1 MFLNYSN
8 NWYHTVDLSK
18 FDCPEVL
25 LPNHKDVVP
34 IVYSYR
40 IQMFR
45 QVATTKRHLLSVG
58 NQDISLVL
66 CTQVCQ
72 VSCLSNHVHDHTGLE
87 IIFFQGGNGIIS
99 NRRYD
104 EFYTKWKPV
113 KNGIYEC
120 NYSNYGLWN
129 YCGVLNFMPKCTHT
143 LRFSLFM
150 YIFSQK
156 IITDSQ
162 SPSKTESIDM
172 SFVYVWRKKNFRKI
186 PMMSWMHL
194 RQKISK
200 HFLNSNIPTCMSLDV
215 VFDGDHKF
223 DVIFVEK
230 YNKKSKI

>member
-1 MFLNYSN
+1 MIQL
-8 NWYHTVDLSK
+8 HTIFHCQNL
-18 FDCPEVL
+18 C
-25 LPNHKDVVP
+25 VV
-34 IVYSYR
+34 
-40 IQMFR
+40 
-45 QVATTKRHLLSVG
+45 K
-58 NQDISLVL
+58 
-66 CTQVCQ
+66 C
-72 VSCLSNHVHDHTGLE
+72 TGLE

-172 SFVYVWRKKNFRKI
+172 SFVYVWRKKNFRKNPDDVLDASQTKNFKAFFELKYLDLYVTRRSFWRRSQI
-186 PMMSWMHL
+186 WCYFCW
-194 RQKISK
+194 KI
-200 HFLNSNIPTCMSLDV
+200 
-215 VFDGDHKF
+215 
-223 DVIFVEK
+223 
-230 YNKKSKI
+230 